1 MKYLILGYT
10 APERAKELCKYNLI
24 QTLIDYEYSIR
35 LNNQGYKVNAH
46 IKIDTGMHRLGFDK
60 EDVESIATVFSLK
73 NIKVCGIYT
82 HLCASDSIDEKD
94 VSFTNMQIESFY
106 KLLRLIKEK
115 GIAILKYTFK
125 VAMVF

>member
-1 MKYLILGYT
+1 MPISKLILVCT
-10 APERAKELCKYNLI
+10 DLALTKKMSRALL
-24 QTLIDYEYSIR
+24 LFF
-35 LNNQGYKVNAH
+35 V
-46 IKIDTGMHRLGFDK
+46 
-60 EDVESIATVFSLK
+60 K

-115 GIAILKYTFK
+115 
-125 VAMVF
+125 V

>member
-1 MKYLILGYT
+1 M
-10 APERAKELCKYNLI
+10 
-24 QTLIDYEYSIR
+24 
-35 LNNQGYKVNAH
+35 NNQGYKVNAH

-115 GIAILKYTFK
+115 GIAIPKIHIQSSYGFLNYPELKCNYVRTGVALYGVLSSPNDTQTF
-125 VAMVF
+125 